1 MHSLDSFLY
10 QPEWAFQSIL
20 KTLET
25 HSHFMSHDIQ
35 TIHNQLGLQQSA
47 LTEFITVLLPILQRK
62 FDHILPDLRKNG
74 FLLSHF
80 MHESLSFD
88 SVIREK
94 YLYIPTGNDKWEGL
108 TQYFLRSPTTF
119 KTWRN
124 AEKDCT

>member
-1 MHSLDSFLY
+1 MGH
-10 QPEWAFQSIL
+10 E
-20 KTLET
+20 
-25 HSHFMSHDIQ
+25 IQ

-74 FLLSHF
+74 SLLSHF

-94 YLYIPTGNDKWEGL
+94 YLYIPTGSDKWEGI
-108 TQYFLRSPTTF
+108 TQYFLRSPATF
-119 KTWRN
+119 KTWRD